1 MINTFHLEREK
12 MSKKETYNLNKNV
25 KKYVL
30 KCFDGYL
37 SKVNILNKNKTNNP
51 FNFKISN
58 KLKNAKLLTI
68 NEIEQFI
75 NTTNEYNKLNYLSN
89 DYNWEIWSINKV
101 LNKQYELLDFD
112 KEYNETMNN
121 AIDIVVDEELFE
133 HAQIVSDK
141 VEGEVNSIM
150 NRIFSSK

>member
-1 MINTFHLEREK
+1 

-25 KKYVL
+25 RKYVL

-37 SKVNILNKNKTNNP
+37 SKVNILNKNKMHNP
-51 FNFKISN
+51 FDFKISN
-58 KLKNAKLLTI
+58 KLKNAKLLNI

-75 NTTNEYNKLNYLSN
+75 NTTNRYNELNNLSN
-89 DYNWEIWSINKV
+89 DYDWEIWSIKKV
-101 LNKQYELLDFD
+101 LNKKYDLLDFN
-112 KEYNETMNN
+112 KEYNETMGN
-121 AIDIVVDEELFE
+121 AIDTVIDEDLFE

-141 VEGEVNSIM
+141 VEGEVNNIM